1 MSPAD
6 VFAFPR
12 GHFFLLLGPHSWAAV
27 LAALFLALGPRSSL
41 ALGPRSFLLLGRA
54 LGRGRLGPGENG
66 ALAPKKESADKP
78 GSVLDSHS
86 SGIRVAAQLKRPTRK
101 PMWATCSGD

>member
-27 LAALFLALGPRSSL
+27 LAALFL